1 MKKLVRLWRRP
12 TYDGQKYTY
21 YLVYYDKD
29 GRRKQKALGHT
40 DKRKAEKQCA
50 QLSRELRTDTV
61 EVGSMRLSEFLADS
75 LERTRGQVRE
85 NTALEYN
92 SAMRQFIEG
101 IGDIDYR
108 SVRHEHGERFI
119 QKCLDGGNRPTTVAK
134 KIGALKRLF
143 QLAVEREQ
151 LEDNPFRYVR
161 KPKTA
166 QRAIHIFSDEECAR
180 MVTAAR
186 QSQIGSPFRWD
197 IFILTALCTGMRRGE
212 LLNTT
217 WKDIDFAGRKIHVS
231 PKQDSEYTWEWRI
244 KDTDRRDLPLATE
257 VVQLLAGHR
266 LEQSEGYPYVFI
278 PAYRY
283 EHIQT
288 LRGHGK
294 WTERKGLCPVSNFR
308 YQFRA
313 VGSVKNLSHICLG

>member
-108 SVRHEHGERFI
+108 SVRHEHGE
-119 QKCLDGGNRPTTVAK
+119 
-134 KIGALKRLF
+134 
-143 QLAVEREQ
+143 
-151 LEDNPFRYVR
+151 
-161 KPKTA
+161 
-166 QRAIHIFSDEECAR
+166 
-180 MVTAAR
+180 
-186 QSQIGSPFRWD
+186 
-197 IFILTALCTGMRRGE
+197 
-212 LLNTT
+212 
-217 WKDIDFAGRKIHVS
+217 
-231 PKQDSEYTWEWRI
+231 
-244 KDTDRRDLPLATE
+244 
-257 VVQLLAGHR
+257 
-266 LEQSEGYPYVFI
+266 
-278 PAYRY
+278 
-283 EHIQT
+283 
-288 LRGHGK
+288 
-294 WTERKGLCPVSNFR
+294 
-308 YQFRA
+308 
-313 VGSVKNLSHICLG
+313 